1 MKRGVAAARRRATT
15 AAQRTDLSEIEN
27 GIQGLVHVVAAG
39 FDIRD
44 FDENSA
50 VNSNLHVVL
59 RDRVLLWDLRGA
71 AQIKTKTRG
80 SARRAR
86 KYRSLVL
93 PQTSDVGDFFDARG
107 NKVAAGVQFADEF
120 AESLQDVCLALRN
133 NDASAAEQAAS
144 ERVTHWQVLLS
155 ATTVCS

>member
-1 MKRGVAAARRRATT
+1 MKRGAAAAIKRGVAAAIKRGVAAARRRATT
-15 AAQRTDLSEIEN
+15 AAQGTDLSEIEN

-71 AQIKTKTRG
+71 AQIKTKTPGGVRG
-80 SARRAR
+80 AR
-86 KYRSLVL
+86 
-93 PQTSDVGDFFDARG
+93 
-107 NKVAAGVQFADEF
+107 
-120 AESLQDVCLALRN
+120 
-133 NDASAAEQAAS
+133 ASTAPWS
-144 ERVTHWQVLLS
+144 SRRPLT
-155 ATTVCS
+155 